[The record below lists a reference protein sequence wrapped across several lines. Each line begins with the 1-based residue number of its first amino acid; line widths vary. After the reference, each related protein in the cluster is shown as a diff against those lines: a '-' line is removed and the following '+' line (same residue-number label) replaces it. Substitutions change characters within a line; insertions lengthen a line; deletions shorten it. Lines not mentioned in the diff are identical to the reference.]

1 MDEPTRV
8 LNLPPIVQ
16 VSCGSAHT
24 LALSKTGRVYAF
36 GYADMGQLGTGK
48 DECELEMAP
57 VLLEKFHDIVLISA
71 GAQFSSFVQGVK
83 STTE

>member
-1 MDEPTRV
+1 M
-8 LNLPPIVQ
+8 NLPSIVQ

-24 LALSKTGRVYAF
+24 LALTKHGRVYAF

-57 VLLEKFHDIVLISA
+57 VLLEKFHGTVLISA
-71 GAQFSSFVQGVK
+71 GAQFSSFVQGPK
-83 STTE
+83 SAIE